1 MTGAPLNESCVGGLT
16 KTGCVGTKVYQKINY
31 VFYILLFLFWKLK
44 GIVHLNSFLTKR
56 LTRLTNWNKDVN
68 VLFSKFPFSLSNG
81 LSYSIEGFNNS
92 LLAL

>member
-1 MTGAPLNESCVGGLT
+1 MTGAPVNESCVGGLT
-16 KTGCVGTKVYQKINY
+16 IKQDVLVLKFKVY
-31 VFYILLFLFWKLK
+31 VSYIFLFLFWKLN

-92 LLAL
+92 L

>member
-1 MTGAPLNESCVGGLT
+1 MRVVLEDELKQDVSVVKFT
-16 KTGCVGTKVYQKINY
+16 KKYI
-31 VFYILLFLFWKLK
+31 VFYILWFLFWKLK
-44 GIVHLNSFLTKR
+44 GIVRLNNFLTKR

-68 VLFSKFPFSLSNG
+68 VLFSKFPFSLCNG